1 MYLAVAQSA
10 RITANPPFLAIYVE
24 GYTTLHVTYMYTLTL
39 CIAIIK
45 LLLLLYTMGVL
56 AKILPFRHEFDE
68 VMSEA
73 LTAPN

>member
-1 MYLAVAQSA
+1 MLHEICISY
-10 RITANPPFLAIYVE
+10 
-24 GYTTLHVTYMYTLTL
+24 YTTRPVIFSAILASPHVHVTYMFTLTL
-39 CIAIIK
+39 YIAIIK

>member
-1 MYLAVAQSA
+1 MIFAAILASPHVQ
-10 RITANPPFLAIYVE
+10 
-24 GYTTLHVTYMYTLTL
+24 VTYMYTFTL
-39 CIAIIK
+39 YIAIIK